1 MNHRNVFGIHRPASA
16 RGTDLAQ
23 TSLSSLDA
31 KFLQRFQRTVAFLDA
46 LAERLSLG
54 LFAVRAI
61 PTMLRRLHDNVRDAR
76 VVHLLVQRGQVFL
89 HELLHLRRGIAHQRS
104 QLRELLLLLAA
115 RRRRKTIEIAQKTL
129 RLPRQ
134 WFWFPLERRTGIA
147 QAFPLANELFRHF
160 IDLLLQVVGCF
171 LYFLRNL
178 RRVRLAGVGFPL
190 SARRAKRLF
199 HALDRSAI
207 LIGGFLHGIELI
219 DGRSPRGPVLRGNL
233 DAWIFFNDDFLGG
246 LLRACFDLD
255 SVFSRIDERPAR
267 TLGISGGDGFQL
279 FWRRLHRGIVAKV
292 PIGAVHPGSARSVE
306 LTQHFSIFVA
316 YRDFDLALSPCF
328 GGGLVFFLRRRFA
341 LFFLFGLCRDCLIFF
356 VALRR
361 LGWHCLFQVVVQ
373 NRAVRRVLRGEE
385 FLPAAPAPHAYV
397 KSGGRVWRKERQ
409 IAARDAGVHFLD
421 GRQVVQNPD
430 RAAVRGQHQIIFPRL
445 YLDVVD
451 RHRGKIIFQRG
462 PICAAVPGNP
472 QTKFHAGKKQV
483 LIPRMLAHNVH
494 ASRRLRN
501 GVANRLPAL
510 AIVAGHKNVDRIIVT
525 AVAIE
530 CRVGGTFSRL
540 RGHHAADIGSLRHAR
555 NPRSHIFPALSTVAR
570 HLQVPIISSDP
581 QHIRG
586 QRRFAERGDR
596 RILLYA
602 VVPR

>member
-23 TSLSSLDA
+23 TSLSSLRA

-115 RRRRKTIEIAQKTL
+115 RRRRKPVEIAQEIL

-147 QAFPLANELFRHF
+147 QAFPLANEFFRHF

-171 LYFLRNL
+171 LYLLRNL

-190 SARRAKRLF
+190 PARRAKGFF

-328 GGGLVFFLRRRFA
+328 GGALVFFLRRRLA
-341 LFFLFGLCRDCLIFF
+341 LFFLVDRCRGRLIF
-356 VALRR
+356 ALRR
-361 LGWHCLFQVVVQ
+361 LGWHGLFQVVVQ

-385 FLPAAPAPHAYV
+385 FLPAAPAPHVYV

-409 IAARDAGVHFLD
+409 IAARDAGIHFLD

-451 RHRGKIIFQRG
+451 RYGGEIIFQRG
-462 PICAAVPGNP
+462 PIRAAVPGNP
-472 QTKFHAGKKQV
+472 QTKFQAGKKQV
-483 LIPRMLAHNVH
+483 LVARMLAYHVH

-501 GVANRLPAL
+501 AVANGLPAL
-510 AIVAGHKNVDRIIVT
+510 AIVGGHKNVDRIIVT
-525 AVAIE
+525 AVPVE
-530 CRVGGTFSRL
+530 CRVGGSFSRL
-540 RGHHAADIGSLRHAR
+540 RGHHAANIGSLRHAR
-555 NPRSHIFPALSTVAR
+555 NPRSHVFPVLSAVAR
-570 HLQVPIISSDP
+570 HLQVPIISSNP
-581 QHIRG
+581 QHTG
-586 QRRFAERGDR
+586 SQRRFAEGGNR
-596 RILLYA
+596 RILLHA

>member
-1 MNHRNVFGIHRPASA
+1 
-16 RGTDLAQ
+16 
-23 TSLSSLDA
+23 
-31 KFLQRFQRTVAFLDA
+31 
-46 LAERLSLG
+46 
-54 LFAVRAI
+54 
-61 PTMLRRLHDNVRDAR
+61 MLRRLHDNVRDAR

-89 HELLHLRRGIAHQRS
+89 RELLHLRRGIAHQRS

-115 RRRRKTIEIAQKTL
+115 RRRRKPVEIAQEIL

-160 IDLLLQVVGCF
+160 IDLLLQLIGRF
-171 LYFLRNL
+171 LNLFRNFGG
-178 RRVRLAGVGFPL
+178 VRLAGVGFPL
-190 SARRAKRLF
+190 PARRAKRLF

-246 LLRACFDLD
+246 LLRARFDLD
-255 SVFSRIDERPAR
+255 GVFSRIDQWPAR
-267 TLGISGGDGFQL
+267 PHGVSRGDGLQL
-279 FWRRLHRGIVAKV
+279 FRCRL
-292 PIGAVHPGSARSVE
+292 
-306 LTQHFSIFVA
+306 
-316 YRDFDLALSPCF
+316 
-328 GGGLVFFLRRRFA
+328 GGRLGFFLRRRLA

-409 IAARDAGVHFLD
+409 IAARDAGIHFFD
-421 GRQVVQNPD
+421 GRQVVQNTD
-430 RAAVRGQHQIIFPRL
+430 QAAVCGQHQIIFPPL

-451 RHRGKIIFQRG
+451 RYGWEIIFQRG

-472 QTKFHAGKKQV
+472 QTKFQAGKKQV

-510 AIVAGHKNVDRIIVT
+510 AIVGGHKNVDRIIVT
-525 AVAIE
+525 AVSIE
-530 CRVGGTFSRL
+530 CRVGGSFSRF

-555 NPRSHIFPALSTVAR
+555 NPRSHVFPVLSAVAR
-570 HLQVPIISSDP
+570 DLQVPIVRSDP
-581 QHIRG
+581 QHVGG
-586 QRRFAERGDR
+586 QRRFAEGGNR
-596 RILLYA
+596 RILLHA
-602 VVPR
+602 VVSR

>member
-1 MNHRNVFGIHRPASA
+1 
-16 RGTDLAQ
+16 
-23 TSLSSLDA
+23 
-31 KFLQRFQRTVAFLDA
+31 
-46 LAERLSLG
+46 
-54 LFAVRAI
+54 
-61 PTMLRRLHDNVRDAR
+61 MLRRLHDNVRDAR

-115 RRRRKTIEIAQKTL
+115 RRRRKPVEIAQEIL

-134 WFWFPLERRTGIA
+134 WFWFPLERRTSIA

-160 IDLLLQVVGCF
+160 IDLLLQLIGRF
-171 LYFLRNL
+171 LNLFRNFGG
-178 RRVRLAGVGFPL
+178 VRLAGVGFPL
-190 SARRAKRLF
+190 PARRAKRLF

-246 LLRACFDLD
+246 LFQACFDLD
-255 SVFSRIDERPAR
+255 GVFSRIDQWPAR
-267 TLGISGGDGFQL
+267 PHGVSRGDGLQL
-279 FWRRLHRGIVAKV
+279 FRCRLRGWTVAKV
-292 PIGAVHPGSARSVE
+292 PIGAVHAGSACCVE

-316 YRDFDLALSPCF
+316 YRDFDLAFSPCF
-328 GGGLVFFLRRRFA
+328 GGALVFFLRRRLA
-341 LFFLFGLCRDCLIFF
+341 LFFLVDLCRGRLIF
-356 VALRR
+356 ALRR
-361 LGWHCLFQVVVQ
+361 LGWHGLFQVVVQ

-430 RAAVRGQHQIIFPRL
+430 RAAVRGQHQIILSRL

-472 QTKFHAGKKQV
+472 QTKFQAGKKQV
-483 LIPRMLAHNVH
+483 LVPRMLTHNVH
-494 ASRRLRN
+494 ASRRL
-501 GVANRLPAL
+501 
-510 AIVAGHKNVDRIIVT
+510 
-525 AVAIE
+525 
-530 CRVGGTFSRL
+530 
-540 RGHHAADIGSLRHAR
+540 
-555 NPRSHIFPALSTVAR
+555 
-570 HLQVPIISSDP
+570 
-581 QHIRG
+581 
-586 QRRFAERGDR
+586 
-596 RILLYA
+596 
-602 VVPR
+602 